1 MSEQTEQSYR
11 RRVIR
16 GLVDVIKCGLCEK
29 IGMLE
34 LYLHSSFQRA
44 VEVEVES
51 RLRQMKDLA
60 AVRANIDAADIQVS
74 HQMVQLSNYLY
85 LPTYSS
91 LDVGSCCT
99 SSR

>member
-1 MSEQTEQSYR
+1 MSEQSHR
-11 RRVIR
+11 RRAIR
-16 GLVDVIKCGLCEK
+16 FLVDEFKCGLCDK

-60 AVRANIDAADIQVS
+60 AVRANIDAASDIQVN
-74 HQMVQLSNYLY
+74 VIKWYNFRLICIYKRIL
-85 LPTYSS
+85 LLT
-91 LDVGSCCT
+91 
-99 SSR
+99 

>member
-1 MSEQTEQSYR
+1 MSEQTDR

-16 GLVDVIKCGLCEK
+16 CLVDVIKCGLCEK

-60 AVRANIDAADIQVS
+60 AMRANVDATDIQVS
-74 HQMVQLSNYLY
+74 HQMVQLSTYLY
-85 LPTYSS
+85 LQTYSY

>member
-60 AVRANIDAADIQVS
+60 AVRANIDAADIQVN
-74 HQMVQLSNYLY
+74 VTSNGTTFDLFVF
-85 LPTYSS
+85 TNIFFS
-91 LDVGSCCT
+91 
-99 SSR
+99 